1 MDKILSLLYFHKLK
15 KIELSVCDLSI
26 PKVSKFYLVL
36 PVIFSWPAMD
46 NTAGD
51 DSF

>member
-26 PKVSKFYLVL
+26 PKVSKFYLIL
-36 PVIFSWPAMD
+36 PVIMTSR
-46 NTAGD
+46 GQH
-51 DSF
+51 SKG

>member
-26 PKVSKFYLVL
+26 PKVSKFYLIL
-36 PVIFSWPAMD
+36 PVIFHDQPWTTQQD
-46 NTAGD
+46 K
-51 DSF
+51 F